1 MGKGFN
7 NYMTKKFF
15 HPSSK
20 ENIKRVWM
28 AQQKTE
34 FEKKKQEEL
43 LNQYQKEQET
53 YSNRALLGD
62 EKAKLGLSFMYD
74 APPGLKKKEDEKDVE
89 TEVKFE
95 WQRKYNAPREQYA
108 KNDDEIRDQPFGIEV
123 RNVRCIKCRKWG
135 HVNTDK
141 ICPLFNRDLTAEPPQ
156 PSTSAAALV
165 EGMKEDGFKLKQSI
179 LGRMAEDP
187 SAEHEKL
194 LESGDEDD
202 PEVKFLKSLSAKQK
216 KKLLKKLN
224 KIQEGK
230 VKKSKKDKKQKKK
243 KKHRSSSD
251 SEDESSRR
259 KKKKRNE
266 ETDSDSSDED
276 SKKRRDRSSSN
287 IDLKSKRRDKGKG
300 KMRRYSSS
308 PDKRSSRER
317 QRNSKNYKQ
326 KRYESSSD
334 SDSDSSSNT
343 GSDFYEQK
351 YNKQS
356 HDSRQKERRNRSPDN
371 RTDTKDRVRD
381 SKSSRISKEQSYQRH
396 SRSSS
401 RSPSKNKS
409 RRNRSMSNERR
420 EQSHH
425 RYTRSKSRS
434 PDKNKSRRNRSS
446 SNEKREQSR
455 RRYTRSR
462 SRSPDANK
470 SRRKR
475 SSSNEKREQ
484 SQRRY
489 ARSRSRSPDTNKS
502 KRNRS
507 RSDERRSYSRERYEL
522 GSKYSNGSQR
532 SRSRSPD
539 RQHSRYSTYGGRA
552 SVNTP
557 PVKGWFPT
565 AELTPGVKDK
575 RSRTSVWIVGSSI
588 VYWAHKRASQLRD
601 INLGVKTTEACVEW
615 YGTRGMRWNALLPK
629 LMELVQSKPPPDVL
643 ILYVGSNDVGYV
655 KPMDLVKMIKN
666 DLCTIKEMC
675 PETQL
680 IYNEI
685 LSRINWRGAPTNQDG
700 EQQRLTINKYVKPA
714 VESMGGFMIHH
725 PDIRNVNLSLYRDDG
740 VHLNDRGYDIFNG
753 NVADTVRAALLKNKL

>member
-53 YSNRALLGD
+53 YQNRALLGD

-224 KIQEGK
+224 KLQEGK
-230 VKKSKKDKKQKKK
+230 DKKSKKDKKQKKK
-243 KKHRSSSD
+243 KKHRSSSG

-266 ETDSDSSDED
+266 ETDSESSDED
-276 SKKRRDRSSSN
+276 SMKKRRDHSSSN
-287 IDLKSKRRDKGKG
+287 INLKSKRRDKGKG
-300 KMRRYSSS
+300 KMSRYSSS

-317 QRNSKNYKQ
+317 QRNSKDYKQ
-326 KRYESSSD
+326 NSYKSS

-356 HDSRQKERRNRSPDN
+356 HDSRKIDRRNRSPDN
-371 RTDTKDRVRD
+371 RTDSRDRVRD
-381 SKSSRISKEQSYQRH
+381 SKSSRISKEQSHHRYTR
-396 SRSSS
+396 SRS
-401 RSPSKNKS
+401 RTPSKSQS

-420 EQSHH
+420 EQSHY

-434 PDKNKSRRNRSS
+434 PDENKSR
-446 SNEKREQSR
+446 
-455 RRYTRSR
+455 
-462 SRSPDANK
+462 
-470 SRRKR
+470 
-475 SSSNEKREQ
+475 
-484 SQRRY
+484 
-489 ARSRSRSPDTNKS
+489 
-502 KRNRS
+502 RNRS
-507 RSDERRSYSRERYEL
+507 RSDERRSYSRERYESR
-522 GSKYSNGSQR
+522 SKYSNGGQR
-532 SRSRSPD
+532 NRSRSPD
-539 RQHSRYSTYGGRA
+539 RQHSRYNTYGGRS

-557 PVKGWFPT
+557 PVKGWFST
-565 AELTPGVKDK
+565 AELTPGAKDK

-601 INLGVKTTEACVEW
+601 INLGIKTSEACVEW

-666 DLCTIKEMC
+666 DLGTIKEMC
-675 PETQL
+675 PDTQL

-685 LSRINWRGAPTNQDG
+685 LSRINWRGASNNEDG

-725 PDIRNVNLSLYRDDG
+725 PDIRNVNLTLYRDDG
-740 VHLNDRGYDIFNG
+740 VHLNDVGYDIFNG
-753 NVADTVRAALLKNKL
+753 NVADTVRAALLKIKL